1 MMKNALY
8 GGINAAVLTAMNEDL
23 SVDLDRMAAH
33 AKWLLANGCNG
44 LGVLG
49 TTGEA
54 NSLGVSERMDLL
66 EGLVKRGIPAAKMMP
81 GTGTPALPDTV
92 ALTKKAKEIGCP
104 GVLVLPPFFYK
115 GPSDDGLFAYF
126 SELVARTKGET
137 AIYLYHFPQ
146 QSAVPFSLDLLD
158 RLITAFPGVIRGM
171 KDSSGDLANQLA
183 VLERFAPRGFEL
195 YTGGDDL
202 LQTVLKK
209 GAAGCIT
216 AAANINCG
224 SGRVVYANPDAP
236 AADAA
241 HLVLAATRKA
251 VTKFNLIA
259 SLKAVVAR
267 NTGNAAWNNIRP
279 PHLKLTEAEQAELLA
294 AIDASGVQLAKAA

>member
-8 GGINAAVLTAMNEDL
+8 GGINAAVLTAMNADL
-23 SVDLDRMAAH
+23 SIDLDRTAAH

-54 NSLGVSERMDLL
+54 NSLGVQERLDML
-66 EGLVKRGIPAAKMMP
+66 EGLVRRGVPARTIMA

-92 ALTKKAKEIGCP
+92 LLTRKAKEVGCP

-115 GPSDDGLFAYF
+115 NPSDEGLYAYF

-146 QSAVPFSLDLLD
+146 QSAVPFNLDLID

-171 KDSSGDLANQLA
+171 KDSSGNLDNQLA

-195 YTGGDDL
+195 YTGSDPL
-202 LQTVLKK
+202 LRTVLRK

-224 SGRVVYANPDAP
+224 SGRIVYANPDAP
-236 AADAA
+236 AADGPHA
-241 HLVLAATRKA
+241 VLEATRKA
-251 VTKFNLIA
+251 VTRFNLIA

-267 NTGNAAWNNIRP
+267 NTGNDAWNNIRP
-279 PHLKLTEAEQAELLA
+279 PHLKLTTEQQAQLFA
-294 AIDASGVQLAKAA
+294 DIDASGLQLAKAA

>member
-54 NSLGVSERMDLL
+54 NSLGVAERL
-66 EGLVKRGIPAAKMMP
+66 EMLDGLVKRGIPAAKMMP

-92 ALTKKAKEIGCP
+92 TLTKKAKEIGCP

-115 GPSDDGLFAYF
+115 NPSDEGLYAYF

-171 KDSSGDLANQLA
+171 KDSSGDLNNQLA

-236 AADAA
+236 SADAA
-241 HLVLAATRKA
+241 HQVLAATRKA
-251 VTKFNLIA
+251 VTRFNLIA

-279 PHLKLTEAEQAELLA
+279 PHLKLTEAQQAQLFA
-294 AIDASGVQLAKAA
+294 DIDASGVQLAKAA

>member
-8 GGINAAVLTAMNEDL
+8 GGINAAVLTAMNADL

-54 NSLGVSERMDLL
+54 NSLGVSERLDMLD
-66 EGLVKRGIPAAKMMP
+66 GLVKRGIPAARMMP

-92 ALTKKAKEIGCP
+92 LLTRKAKEIGCP

-115 GPSDDGLFAYF
+115 NPSDEGLYAYF
-126 SELVARTKGET
+126 SELVARTRGET

-171 KDSSGDLANQLA
+171 KDSSGNLDNQLA

-202 LQTVLKK
+202 LQTVLRK

-241 HLVLAATRKA
+241 HQVLAATRKA

-259 SLKAVVAR
+259 SLKAIVAR
-267 NTGNAAWNNIRP
+267 NTGNPAWNNIRP
-279 PHLKLTEAEQAELLA
+279 PHLALTGAQQAELFA

>member
-8 GGINAAVLTAMNEDL
+8 GGINAAVLTAMNADL

-54 NSLGVSERMDLL
+54 NSLGVSERLDMLD
-66 EGLVKRGIPAAKMMP
+66 GLVKRGIPAAKMMP

-92 ALTKKAKEIGCP
+92 LLTKKAKEIGCP

-115 GPSDDGLFAYF
+115 NPSDEGLYAYF

-171 KDSSGDLANQLA
+171 KDSSGNLDNQLA

-241 HLVLAATRKA
+241 HQVLAATRKA

-259 SLKAVVAR
+259 SLKAIVAR
-267 NTGNAAWNNIRP
+267 NTGNPAWNNIRP
-279 PHLKLTEAEQAELLA
+279 PHLALTGAQQAELFA

>member
-1 MMKNALY
+1 MMKTALY
-8 GGINAAVLTAMNEDL
+8 GGINAAVLTAMNADL
-23 SVDLDRMAAH
+23 SIDLDRMAAH
-33 AKWLLANGCNG
+33 SKWLLANGCNG

-54 NSLGVSERMDLL
+54 NSLGVSERIDIL
-66 EGLVKRGIPAAKMMP
+66 EGLVARGIPAAKMMP

-92 ALTKKAKEIGCP
+92 LLTKKAKELGSP

-115 GPSDDGLFAYF
+115 NPSDDGLFAYF
-126 SELVARTKGET
+126 SELVNRTGGET

-146 QSAVPFSLDLLD
+146 QSATPFSHELID

-183 VLERFAPRGFEL
+183 VLEKFAPRGFEL

-216 AAANINCG
+216 AAANIN
-224 SGRVVYANPDAP
+224 SSAGRVVYADPNAP

-251 VTKFNLIA
+251 VTRFNLIA

-267 NTGNAAWNNIRP
+267 NTGNPAWNNIRP
-279 PHLKLTEAEQAELLA
+279 PHLKLTDAQQAQLLA
-294 AIDASGVQLAKAA
+294 DIDASGVELARAA